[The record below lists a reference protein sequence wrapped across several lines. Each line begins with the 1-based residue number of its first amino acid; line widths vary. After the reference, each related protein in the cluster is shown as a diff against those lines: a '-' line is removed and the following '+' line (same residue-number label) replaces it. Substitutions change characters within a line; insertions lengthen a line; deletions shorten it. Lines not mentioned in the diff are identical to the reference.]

1 VLDGC
6 AFLQVTAASSSLGST
21 CSGRH
26 GVDGA
31 VSRPCRSDGAGP
43 DFTSVFDG
51 SLLLPDGRIAVGDV
65 EQLTRLV
72 HRVGDRGEFAVRVT
86 VDSPGENAGAVDVM
100 IARRSG

>member
-1 VLDGC
+1 MVQI
-6 AFLQVTAASSSLGST
+6 A
-21 CSGRH
+21 
-26 GVDGA
+26 GVDIYANHPVLHVG
-31 VSRPCRSDGAGP
+31 
-43 DFTSVFDG
+43 VFDG